1 MVVVFFFLVETSKL
15 WSFFSWF
22 FPKFPKSSYSSWIF
36 PKLPKLLSFSWFF
49 PKFHGCGLLVLLLV
63 TGQHVHCL
71 IQLLNYLQLSP
82 PYPPPMFSVLIIKG
96 KEGEEGGGG

>member
-1 MVVVFFFLVETSKL
+1 
-15 WSFFSWF
+15 
-22 FPKFPKSSYSSWIF
+22 
-36 PKLPKLLSFSWFF
+36 
-49 PKFHGCGLLVLLLV
+49 VLLLV